1 MGRGVNGGKPVLD
14 VFLAQWPTLIFLPAI
29 LVLVVVLVTVTRWWD
44 RRDESRLAEKE
55 ARRAGTPARPT
66 GDEVIASPPPKPG
79 DRSRRPWR
87 WWWWWWWWWRRHGRY
102 PSFAVVGY
110 HLPVRWAA
118 PRFSDRVSIDVLCRF
133 WPVQPIVVDFLRR
146 AIPES

>member
-1 MGRGVNGGKPVLD
+1 MIAGRHRKPGGQMGRGVNGGKPVLD

-79 DRSRRPWR
+79 DRSRRPV
-87 WWWWWWWWWRRHGRY
+87 
-102 PSFAVVGY
+102 AVVVVVVATPW
-110 HLPVRWAA
+110 PVPVLRCG
-118 PRFSDRVSIDVLCRF
+118 RVS
-133 WPVQPIVVDFLRR
+133 PSGQ
-146 AIPES
+146 E